1 VNNLDI
7 RKYTSTY
14 MVGAP
19 VAPWIV
25 NPDVVDRLQL
35 NAAFIAH
42 HKKKYSKKLDTWHIR
57 SYMKSLKEFNQSERA
72 GLEHYGIKTNQYLE
86 GGKVNPEEFEKLFTT
101 ADLALSS
108 ERFFAPDFMCQ
119 GSSRHALLFDV
130 QLKGV
135 GTNHLNFSQDFHHR
149 WGGFLTRDA
158 LRAIFNNEIIN
169 ARTPL
174 GASEIL
180 GLFIYQEKTF
190 NHISECIQVRDAQ
203 SYRLAQLYPGCT
215 LPEDRKVAQ
224 AFLDKKFNGAS
235 SKQILEKIL
244 NHYIV
249 SFQNGVQYRSISYD
263 NLLLDGVF
271 TDAESVDFTVDKSQ
285 APQFIKIFIPKKF
298 EVKKETLAW
307 YMQQFDCF
315 LYSSWLHD
323 LRLMYDMTA
332 YVYDE
337 VYKKKHYDDELFVKM
352 VTPLMK
358 DFPKGNLLD
367 FDSYRE
373 TILLPHRQRDLHQL
387 TAVEMAPY
395 ADYNVIDFYENIEL
409 EGMVVTFCKG
419 REFDLRLETVQ
430 QLNRLEVLLHS
441 EYEKL
446 NLDKSFENFEILKKS
461 VSKYI

>member
-1 VNNLDI
+1 MVN
-7 RKYTSTY
+7 S
-14 MVGAP
+14 P

-25 NPDVVDRLQL
+25 NPDVMDRLKL
-35 NAAFIAH
+35 NAAFIDH
-42 HKKKYSKKLDTWHIR
+42 HKNIYSKKLETWHIR
-57 SYMKSLKEFNQSERA
+57 SYMQSLKEFKTDERA
-72 GLEHYGIKTNQYLE
+72 GLEHYGIKTNQYAE
-86 GGKVNPEEFEKLFTT
+86 GGKLKRSEFEKMFTSSE
-101 ADLALSS
+101 LALSS

-119 GSSRHALLFDV
+119 GSSRHALLLDV

-135 GTNHLNFSQDFHHR
+135 GTNHLNFSQDYHHR

-190 NHISECIQVRDAQ
+190 NHISECIQVRDAK

-224 AFLDKKFNGAS
+224 EFLAKKFNGAS
-235 SKQILEKIL
+235 SHKILEEIL

-249 SFQNGVQYRSISYD
+249 SFKNGVQYRSISYD

-285 APQFIKIFIPKKF
+285 APQFIKIFIPTKI
-298 EVKKETLAW
+298 EIKKENLSW
-307 YMQQFDCF
+307 YVDQYDCH

-323 LRLMYDMTA
+323 LRLMYDMSA
-332 YVYDE
+332 FVYDE
-337 VYKKKHYDDELFVKM
+337 VYKKNHYDDELFLTM
-352 VTPLMK
+352 LSSLIN
-358 DFPKGNLLD
+358 DFPVGNLLD
-367 FDSYRE
+367 YNSYRE
-373 TILLPHRQRDLHQL
+373 TILLPHRQSDLQLL
-387 TAVEMAPY
+387 TAKELEPFR
-395 ADYNVIDFYENIEL
+395 DYNVVDYYEHGHL
-409 EGMVVTFCKG
+409 EGMVITFCKD

-430 QLNRLEVLLHS
+430 QLNRLEVLLHT

-446 NLDKSFENFEILKKS
+446 SLEKSFENFEILKKS